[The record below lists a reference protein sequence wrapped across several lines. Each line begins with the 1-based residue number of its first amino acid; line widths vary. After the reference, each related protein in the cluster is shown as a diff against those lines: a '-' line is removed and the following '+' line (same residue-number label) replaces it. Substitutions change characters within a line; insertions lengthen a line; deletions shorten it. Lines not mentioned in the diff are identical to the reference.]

1 MIGVVG
7 GVFAALL
14 WGASGVAAAR
24 SSRLIGAEVALAWV
38 WVVGL
43 LATLPAAAAWGLPD
57 AKGSALGWAAI
68 AAPAAVISIYLM
80 YAALRRGPVVL
91 VMPLTAAQGGLA
103 ALLAVALGEQLSRA
117 AAVGLVLMMLGMYA
131 VIRRPGGPA
140 GTAAHPAAALTLA
153 ALCAVISAV
162 ALYASARAGGPL
174 GPAWLLLILRA
185 TGVLGLALP
194 LRLAGRLH
202 WPGDATRF
210 VVFSGLADTSAF
222 ASYVIAADHGGV
234 AVPAVLSSQF
244 AAVSVVI
251 GVLTMGERLTRAQ
264 LAGVVT
270 LLGAV
275 ALVTAAQ
282 R

>member
-7 GVFAALL
+7 GLLAALL

-24 SSRLIGAEVALAWV
+24 SSRLIGAEAALAWV

-43 LATLPAAAAWGLPD
+43 LVTLPAAAAWGLPD
-57 AKGSALGWAAI
+57 ASSSARWAAI
-68 AAPAAVISIYLM
+68 AAPAAVVSIYLM

-103 ALLAVALGEQLSRA
+103 ALMAVALGERLRLA
-117 AAVGLVLMMLGMYA
+117 AALGLIVMILGMYA
-131 VIRRPGGPA
+131 VIRRPGGA
-140 GTAAHPAAALTLA
+140 GGAAAHPSAALVLA

-162 ALYASARAGGPL
+162 ALYASARAGASL

-194 LRLAGRLH
+194 LCLAGRLR
-202 WPGDATRF
+202 WPGAATRF
-210 VVFSGLADTSAF
+210 VVFSGVADTSAF
-222 ASYVIAADHGGV
+222 ACYVVAADHGGV
-234 AVPAVLSSQF
+234 AVPAVISSQF

-251 GVLTMGERLTRAQ
+251 GLLTMGERLTRAQ
-264 LAGVVT
+264 LAGVVA

-282 R
+282 S